1 MDIKYKRGLK
11 VCLRAECL
19 LLLCLAAATTQAAA
33 VDACEALGRQMRALT
48 SEETRIL
55 RENGFVYSHGQPR
68 QLPNTVISERI
79 VPGCPERLIAE
90 KFFDNKIAGEERFRI
105 GKEEFVRS
113 RAAVANAACAALE
126 VSEPWPDGVSHEIL
140 NVVSDQLLP
149 EWSECLYRHIAES
162 KGYIS
167 LSYFTDAS
175 FQRPPQKALPL
186 IRQMQGSARL
196 GIWHVAHLLI
206 LEKNLTGAVSLE
218 RAKKALMTAPPEP
231 DQQLSTQEI
240 IDRVLR
246 LLTKRQ
252 PVSLEDAWTLESEIT
267 GSWI

>member
-1 MDIKYKRGLK
+1 MIRMLKAGPRGA
-11 VCLRAECL
+11 LRYTL
-19 LLLCLAAATTQAAA
+19 LLLVFSITGPSRASTG
-33 VDACEALGRQMRALT
+33 DACEVLGQQMRALT
-48 SEETRIL
+48 SEKTRIL
-55 RENGFVYSHGQPR
+55 RESGFVYSLGQAR
-68 QLPNTVISERI
+68 HLPNTVISERI
-79 VPGCPERLIAE
+79 VPGCPERLVAE
-90 KFFDNKIAGEERFRI
+90 KYFDNKIAGEERFRI
-105 GKEEFVRS
+105 GEEEFVRS
-113 RAAVANAACAALE
+113 RAAVAKAACAALE

-167 LSYFTDAS
+167 LNYFTDAN

-196 GIWHVAHLLI
+196 RILDVALLLI

-218 RAKKALMTAPPEP
+218 RAKQALRTAPPMP

-240 IDRVLR
+240 INRVLR
-246 LLTKRQ
+246 LLTQRQ
-252 PVSLEDAWTLESEIT
+252 PVSLEDAWTLEGEIT